1 MGEIRHIL
9 SHLDLPDAV
18 REDVLAVYQLIGEAE
33 SRAHGVPVEQ
43 VHFHE
48 VGALD
53 AVADITAVCLL
64 LHELAPD
71 QVLCSPVHVGSGQ
84 VRCAH
89 GILPVPAP
97 ATAHILQGVPTY
109 GGAVQGELCTPTGAA
124 LLKHFVTAFGPSP
137 VMRVEKAGCG
147 MGAKDFEAMNGVRAL
162 WGQTEDAPGDQVAE
176 LSCNLDDMTPEA
188 LGFAMEQ
195 LLAAGALDVFT
206 TPIGMKKSRP
216 GVMLTVLC
224 RLEDREPLV
233 RAMFRHTTTLG
244 VREHLCQRYTLA
256 RSQQERQTPWGPVRV
271 KNASGW
277 GVTRQKPEYD
287 DLSRIAK
294 EHSLSLQAVA
304 EQLEK

>member
-1 MGEIRHIL
+1 MKDILALLETLPLPETVRHN
-9 SHLDLPDAV
+9 AA
-18 REDVLAVYQLIGEAE
+18 AVYTLLAQAE
-33 SRAHGVPVEQ
+33 GRAHGREMDQ
-43 VHFHE
+43 IHFHE
-48 VGALD
+48 VGTVD
-53 AVADITAVCLL
+53 AVTDVVAVCMLME
-64 LHELAPD
+64 ELAPER
-71 QVLCSPVHVGSGQ
+71 VAASPVHVGSGL

-89 GILPVPAP
+89 GLLPVPAP
-97 ATAHILQGVPTY
+97 ATAYLLEGVPTY
-109 GGAVQGELCTPTGAA
+109 GGAVEGELCTPTGAA

-137 VMRVEKAGCG
+137 VMRVEKTGCG
-147 MGAKDFEAMNGVRAL
+147 MGTKDFEAMNGVRAL

-233 RAMFRHTTTLG
+233 QAMFRHTTTLG

-271 KNASGW
+271 KTASGW